1 MSDWRERIS
10 INPRVCYGKPCIRG
24 TRVTVSV
31 VLANVE
37 DGVSR
42 EEILSSYPSLTS
54 EDIDAAIAYGARHK
68 VL

>member
-10 INPRVCYGKPCIRG
+10 INPRVCHGKPCIRG